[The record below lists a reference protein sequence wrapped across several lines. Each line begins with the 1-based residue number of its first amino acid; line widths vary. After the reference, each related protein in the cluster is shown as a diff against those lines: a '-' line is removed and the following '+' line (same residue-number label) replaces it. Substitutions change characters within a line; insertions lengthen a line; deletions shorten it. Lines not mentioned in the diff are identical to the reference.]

1 MANTQVNVI
10 SGAKALIK
18 IEGKIIGY
26 ATGISITETTIN
38 GRVDSLGFIDTRE
51 IIPIGRTVSAVVNML
66 RIFPTQGTGIFTD
79 ISRDVETDELDI
91 VNTRRFAEQD
101 AQAAT
106 DNAILRPT
114 FSLSIFDTTPG
125 SEGDT
130 EMYRLEGC
138 RIAQHNIVVDRG
150 SLMGVQCTIE
160 ARNLVRASSF
170 AGVSANSDGE

>member
-18 IEGKIIGY
+18 INNKVAGY

-51 IIPIGRTVSAVVNML
+51 IIPIGRAVTAVVNML
-66 RIFPTQGTGIFTD
+66 RIFPVADGSQVFTGIGG
-79 ISRDVETDELDI
+79 DEADEGEM
-91 VNTRRFAEQD
+91 VNTRSVAEQSG
-101 AQAAT
+101 QVAT
-106 DNAILRPT
+106 DTAILRET
-114 FSLSIFDTTPG
+114 FTLSIYDTTPG
-125 SEGDT
+125 SDGDI

-160 ARNLVRASSF
+160 ARNLVRANVA
-170 AGVSANSDGE
+170 AGVTAQG

>member
-18 IEGKIIGY
+18 IDSKVAGY

-51 IIPIGRTVSAVVNML
+51 IIPIGRSVSAVVNML
-66 RIFPTQGTGIFTD
+66 RIFPTAADNGIFTGIAAD
-79 ISRDVETDELDI
+79 ETDEGGI
-91 VNTRRFAEQD
+91 VNTRSVAEQD
-101 AQAAT
+101 GQAAT
-106 DNAILRPT
+106 DDAILRAT
-114 FSLSIFDTTPG
+114 FTLSIYDTTPG
-125 SEGDT
+125 AEGDI

-150 SLMGVQCTIE
+150 SLMGVQVTIE
-160 ARNLVRASSF
+160 ARNLVRAASSTGI
-170 AGVSANSDGE
+170 A